1 MPKYEVMRSYTV
13 CSVAIVEAENSDEAI
28 EKAIVGDCITV
39 KEYDSDYDED
49 ITVEEISSERTDV

>member
-13 CSVAIVEAENSDEAI
+13 YSVATVEAENCDAAI
-28 EKAIVGDCITV
+28 EKAMVGDCITV

-49 ITVEEISSERTDV
+49 ITVEEIDNV

>member
-13 CSVAIVEAENSDEAI
+13 YSVATFEAKNCDEAI
-28 EKAIVGDCITV
+28 EKAIDGDYITV

-49 ITVEEISSERTDV
+49 ITVEEKKDV

>member
-13 CSVAIVEAENSDEAI
+13 YSVATVEAKNCDEAI
-28 EKAIVGDCITV
+28 EKAIDGDYITV

-49 ITVEEISSERTDV
+49 ITVEEKKDV